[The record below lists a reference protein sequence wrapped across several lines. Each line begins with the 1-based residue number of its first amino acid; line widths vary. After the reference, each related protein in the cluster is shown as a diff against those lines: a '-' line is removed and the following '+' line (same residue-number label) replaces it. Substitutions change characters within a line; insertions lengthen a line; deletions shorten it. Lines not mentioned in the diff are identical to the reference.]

1 MIQSIEDRIRRMLED
16 KGVER
21 VGFPI
26 KSVSFLMKWNGY
38 EVYEYHLHFEEPFC
52 IGTPWFYL
60 VKGDEITVS
69 NFDQTLCIIEKVYD
83 ETHGPDDEDSRR
95 PPSEK

>member
-60 VKGDEITVS
+60 VKGDEITET
-69 NFDQTLCIIEKVYD
+69 NIDQTLEIMAKADEEVY
-83 ETHGPDDEDSRR
+83 
-95 PPSEK
+95 